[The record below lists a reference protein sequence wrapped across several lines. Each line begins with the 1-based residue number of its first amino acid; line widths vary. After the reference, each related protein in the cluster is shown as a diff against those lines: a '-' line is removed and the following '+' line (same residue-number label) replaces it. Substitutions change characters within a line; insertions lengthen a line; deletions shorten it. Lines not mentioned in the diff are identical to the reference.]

1 MFSKKM
7 ILLIGIVFFIT
18 VNFIVLTVSSKDA
31 FPETGVKHI
40 TISLIA
46 PFQMAFSRS
55 FMAIED
61 VWKEYFATVSAAKD
75 YPRLQKEAARAME
88 TINRCKELEQE
99 NIRLRKFIRF
109 QDREKETVVAAK
121 VIGRD
126 PSPWFRTIMIDKGSG
141 DGLTKGLPV
150 LVSEGVV
157 GQVVTVARRY
167 SLVLLVTDRNSAVDA
182 LVQTSRARGVV
193 KGNDSELCSFRY
205 VLRKNKIEPGEM
217 IISSGLDNVFPKGLR
232 VGWVVDIKEN
242 NSQLFQEITIKTCV
256 DFDKLEEVLVSVR
269 NTLVDEIPLL
279 PDAVSK

>member
-31 FPETGVKHI
+31 LPKSGVERI

-46 PFQMAFSRS
+46 PFQMIFSRS
-55 FMAIED
+55 LMAMEG
-61 VWKEYFATVSAAKD
+61 VWKEYFATVSAAKE
-75 YPRLQKEAARAME
+75 YPRLKKETARAMDI
-88 TINRCKELEQE
+88 INRCKELEQE
-99 NIRLRKFIRF
+99 NSRLRKFIRF
-109 QDREKETVVAAK
+109 QDLEKEIVVAAK

-126 PSPWFRTIMIDKGSG
+126 PSPWFRTIMIDKGAR

-193 KGNDSELCSFRY
+193 KGNDSELCLFRY

-217 IISSGLDNVFPKGLR
+217 IISSGLDGVFPKGLR
-232 VGWVVDIKEN
+232 VGWVVDLKEN
-242 NSQLFQEITIKTCV
+242 SSQLFQEITIKTCV
-256 DFDKLEEVLVSVR
+256 DFDKLEEVLVSVKS
-269 NTLVDEIPLL
+269 TLADEITPL
-279 PDAVSK
+279 PDAVSQ